1 MVDDLALPH
10 LSNLEKMVRFLV
22 STRNLTNQPLMNP
35 LNSPGLPG
43 LLAASLCL
51 FLASCSKDQPEARLP
66 SQILLNQQTIAL
78 KEGFI
83 DSGTSFSDTNNKSGT
98 HFKVSLTTNGL
109 TRNTDQSG
117 LWFNGSGGLLVIDFY
132 STGSGAPA
140 TGTYNAT
147 DDTPFIQ
154 TVKVTY
160 FDDVSNGNLQYHALS
175 GTITVKKSGSET
187 VLSWDLQTQE
197 NMNFT
202 TVPIS
207 GSFQNSLTSY
217 Q

>member
-1 MVDDLALPH
+1 M
-10 LSNLEKMVRFLV
+10 NLLK
-22 STRNLTNQPLMNP
+22 
-35 LNSPGLPG
+35 SPRLPG
-43 LLAASLCL
+43 LLVASLCL
-51 FLASCSKDQPEARLP
+51 LSASCSHDQPEARLP
-66 SQILLNQQTIAL
+66 SQLAINQQTIAL

-83 DSGTSFSDTNNKSGT
+83 DSGTGFSDANNKTGT
-98 HFKVSLTTNGL
+98 HFRVSLSTNGL
-109 TRNTDQSG
+109 TRNTNQPG
-117 LWFNGSGGLLVIDFY
+117 LWFDGSGGLLVLDFY
-132 STGSGAPA
+132 STGSGSLAA
-140 TGTYNAT
+140 GSYNAT
-147 DDTPFIQ
+147 NDTPFIQ

-160 FDDVSNGNLQYHALS
+160 FDDYSDGNLQYHALS

-207 GSFQNSLTSY
+207 GSFQNTLTSY